1 MRTFSREHRSLLLT
15 LIALAGPIA
24 LQNLIGSSLNLV
36 DNVMIGRLGEASIAG
51 VALANQVFFLLVL
64 YSFAIGSGTA
74 IFTAQ
79 YWGKGDTGAIR
90 RSLGLCLVAMFG
102 GALLFFVACQCAP
115 GRLIAL
121 FSPDPQV
128 IDIGGRF
135 LRIVSW
141 GFLFQAITISYVSVL
156 RSVESVRMPLVAS
169 VISLAVNTALNWML
183 IFGHC
188 GFPALGVE
196 GSAIATVIARV
207 LEASIVLGAVYG
219 RGLLQ
224 GRRHVLAA
232 GLREIFGFSREYARQ
247 FVAITWPVVANE
259 VGWALGVTCAAAV
272 FAHMS
277 TEAIAA
283 FNIADTAIKLVI
295 VVFFGTTNANA
306 IIVGKQIGEGN
317 DEHAFATARFF
328 AIVAPLM
335 GVVLGVVLAGIS
347 PLLPLAF
354 NVTPTVR
361 EWAMVAMIIFA
372 LDMPLRVF
380 NWHVIVGILRAGGDT
395 RYSMVLDVG
404 GTWLVSVPLCA
415 LTGLVLGMPFWVV
428 YVASLLEDVP
438 KVFMGIARLRSRKWL
453 NNLTRDPDS
462 PVVVPSA

>member
-15 LIALAGPIA
+15 LVALAGPIA
-24 LQNLIGSSLNLV
+24 LQNLIGSGLNLV

-79 YWGKGDTGAIR
+79 YWGRGDATAIR

-102 GALLFFVACQCAP
+102 GTLVFFFACQWAP

-121 FSPDPQV
+121 FSPDPRV

-135 LRIVSW
+135 LHIVSW

-169 VISLAVNTALNWML
+169 AISLIVNTVLNWAL

-188 GFPALGVE
+188 GLPALGVE

-207 LEASIVLGAVYG
+207 LEAAIVLGAVYG
-219 RGLLQ
+219 RTWLRGQ
-224 GRRHVLAA
+224 RHVLAA
-232 GLREIFGFSREYARQ
+232 GLRELFGFSGEYARQ
-247 FVAITWPVVANE
+247 FTAVTWPVVANE

-328 AIVAPLM
+328 AIVAPL
-335 GVVLGVVLAGIS
+335 LGVLLGAVLAGVS

-361 EWAMVAMIIFA
+361 EWATVAMIVFA
-372 LDMPLRVF
+372 IDMPLRVF

-415 LTGLVLGMPFWVV
+415 LSGLVLGMPFWVV
-428 YVASLLEDVP
+428 YLATVAEDVP

-453 NNLTRDPDS
+453 NNLTRDATTDAAAS
-462 PVVVPSA
+462 S

>member
-1 MRTFSREHRSLLLT
+1 MRTFSKEHRSLLLS

-24 LQNLIGSSLNLV
+24 LQNLIGSSLNLI

-79 YWGKGDTGAIR
+79 YWGKGDAMAIR
-90 RSLGLCLVAMFG
+90 CSLGLCLMAMFG
-102 GALLFFVACQCAP
+102 GALVFFIACQCVP

-141 GFLFQAITISYVSVL
+141 GFLFHAITISYVSVL

-169 VISLAVNTALNWML
+169 AISLVVNTALNWML
-183 IFGHC
+183 IFGHF
-188 GFPALGVE
+188 GLPALGVE

-207 LEASIVLGAVYG
+207 LEAGIVLGAVYG
-219 RGLLQ
+219 RAWLR

-232 GLREIFGFSREYARQ
+232 SLRELLGFSGDYARH
-247 FVAITWPVVANE
+247 FLAVTWPVVANE

-295 VVFFGTTNANA
+295 VVFFGTTSANA

-328 AIVAPLM
+328 AVVAPLL
-335 GVVLGVVLAGIS
+335 GVLIGVVLASVS
-347 PLLPLAF
+347 PILPLAF

-361 EWAMVAMIIFA
+361 EWATVAMIIFA
-372 LDMPLRVF
+372 IDMPLRVF

-415 LTGLVLGMPFWVV
+415 LAGLILGMPFWVV

-453 NNLTRDPDS
+453 NNLTRHADS
-462 PVVVPSA
+462 SVAAASS